1 MEQAHKLRLKKL
13 YIHGFKSF
21 ADRVEMT
28 FEHGV
33 TGVVGPNGCGK
44 SNISDAVRWVLG
56 EQSAR
61 QLRGSKMEDVI
72 FNGTEKRRRM
82 AYCEVTLTFD
92 NEDHSLPSDY
102 TEVSVTRRV
111 FRTGESEY
119 LLNGTACRLKDV
131 VDLFRDTG
139 IGRDGYSIVGQGRV
153 GEILSQKSEDR
164 RQVFEEAAGIVKYK
178 TRKLEAEKR
187 LENTEQNLSRVADI
201 ISELEARLEPLR
213 AQSED
218 ARRYLAM
225 REEQKGLDLNV
236 FLIRSERYQEK
247 IAELRLTAENMRETL
262 AQNEREQQ
270 ALNER
275 RENVQ
280 NQLSEREEKAAELRE
295 SLQALIQ
302 EVEAQEGQANVLRE
316 RLAASR
322 REQARVEDEKR
333 AAEEGETGMR
343 RRIET
348 LEGEIAREGEQVA
361 AREEQQAALDRALE
375 EAETAAARL
384 EAEAEDAKERVIR
397 FMNDMGDVKSEQA
410 RLTALGEAI
419 DRQLASLSAG
429 AEEDSRVTADL
440 KRAEEDAE
448 GIWDEENDRLKALN
462 EAARSASERKRQA
475 DEEYER
481 LTAESQKLL
490 SIKQELGSRLKLLTE
505 MQRDYEGYNLS
516 VKQVLMEAERR
527 DGAGVH
533 GVVASILHA
542 PQKLERALDMV
553 LGGTLQNVVVDRD
566 EDAKAMIEYL
576 KRNRYGRA
584 TFLPISSIRGRTLDM
599 GERRVLSMPGCV
611 GLASEMVT
619 YDPIYRGIVE
629 NLLGRTVIA
638 EDLNSGIAIQRAGRY
653 QFRLVTLDGDVMH
666 SGGSMTGGSVQSR
679 MTSLLSRERE
689 ITESTENMKKLTEK
703 LAQAQN
709 QLKKGEEER
718 AALKRERA
726 QLFDDVH
733 QQEIAV
739 TRAEDHLARAREEL
753 NSHTG
758 RAARVNEARA
768 QLAEQKAEILSQ
780 LDALGQRRET
790 TEGEG
795 EELRRKAQEL
805 QTSLSEKRVAL
816 NAQRQET
823 GDARVAL
830 ATAKRG
836 FEALKQDLVRLN
848 AQKGDAARVLAEA
861 AESLRALGER
871 LKADEEAL
879 TTEEGRLE
887 LARRG
892 LNAAR
897 EDFQRADESRLK
909 AQTELKEISESAERL
924 RVATEEFTDRSHRA
938 EMALSR
944 AENDLE
950 QMTARIWEDYQ
961 LTYEG
966 AEPFRDPDFKLAESE
981 KRLNTLRAA
990 IRAMGPVNVSA
1001 MDEYRET
1008 SERYTELTAQ
1018 RDDLTRAKDDLMG
1031 IISELTSK
1039 METQFRAQ
1047 FEQLDVYFRQT
1058 FTELFGGGRAEL
1070 RLEDPK
1076 DALNTGIEIV
1086 AQPPGKKLQ
1095 MLSLLSGGERALTAI
1110 AILFAMLKLKPTPF
1124 CILDEIE
1131 AALDDANIDNFAEYL
1146 QTYSNKTQF
1155 VVVTHR
1161 KGTMSRCD
1169 ALYGVAM
1176 EEKGVSKLMSVK
1188 LADAV

>member
-1 MEQAHKLRLKKL
+1 MRLKKL

-102 TEVSVTRRV
+102 TEVAVTRRV

-119 LLNGTACRLKDV
+119 LLNGAACRLKDV

-178 TRKLEAEKR
+178 ARKSEAEKR
-187 LENTEQNLSRVADI
+187 LDNTEQNLSRIADI
-201 ISELEARLEPLR
+201 ISELESRLEPLR
-213 AQSED
+213 LQSED

-275 RENVQ
+275 RESVQ

-348 LEGEIAREGEQVA
+348 LEGEIAREGEAVA
-361 AREEQQAALDRALE
+361 AREERQAALDRALE

-384 EAEAEDAKERVIR
+384 ETEAEDAKERVIR

-440 KRAEEDAE
+440 TRAVEDAE
-448 GIWDEENDRLKALN
+448 GVWDEENDRLKALN
-462 EAARSASERKRQA
+462 EAAREISERTRRA
-475 DEEYER
+475 GEEYER

-527 DGAGVH
+527 GGAGVH

-718 AALKRERA
+718 AALKKERA

-753 NSHTG
+753 NGHTG

-795 EELRRKAQEL
+795 EALRKKAQAL
-805 QTSLSEKRVAL
+805 QTSLSEKRAAL
-816 NAQRQET
+816 NAQRQEA

-836 FEALKQDLVRLN
+836 FEALKQDLSRLN
-848 AQKGDAARVLAEA
+848 AQKGDAARALAEA
-861 AESLRALGER
+861 AESLLALACR

-892 LNAAR
+892 LNGAR

-1008 SERYTELTAQ
+1008 SERYRELSAQ
-1018 RDDLTRAKDDLMG
+1018 RDDLERAKNDLMG
-1031 IISELTSK
+1031 IISELTGK

-1176 EEKGVSKLMSVK
+1176 EEKGVSKLVSVK

>member
-1 MEQAHKLRLKKL
+1 MRLKKL

-61 QLRGSKMEDVI
+61 QLRGSRMEDVI

-92 NEDHSLPSDY
+92 NEDRSLPSDY
-102 TEVSVTRRV
+102 TEVAVTRRV

-119 LLNGTACRLKDV
+119 LLNGAACRLKDV

-178 TRKLEAEKR
+178 ARKSEAEKR
-187 LENTEQNLSRVADI
+187 LDNTEQNLSRIADI
-201 ISELEARLEPLR
+201 ISELESRLEPLR
-213 AQSED
+213 LQSED
-218 ARRYLAM
+218 ARKYLAM
-225 REEQKGLDLNV
+225 REEQKRLDLNV

-275 RENVQ
+275 RESVQ
-280 NQLSEREEKAAELRE
+280 NQLSEREERAAELRE

-348 LEGEIAREGEQVA
+348 LEGEIAREGEAVA
-361 AREEQQAALDRALE
+361 AREERQAALDRALE

-384 EAEAEDAKERVIR
+384 ETEAEDAKERVIR

-419 DRQLASLSAG
+419 DRQLTSLSAG

-440 KRAEEDAE
+440 TRAVEDAE
-448 GIWDEENDRLKALN
+448 GVWDEENDRLKALN
-462 EAARSASERKRQA
+462 EAAREISERTRRA
-475 DEEYER
+475 GEEYER

-527 DGAGVH
+527 GGAGVH
-533 GVVASILHA
+533 GIVASILHA
-542 PQKLERALDMV
+542 PQRLERALDMV

-689 ITESTENMKKLTEK
+689 ITESAENMKKLTEK

-709 QLKKGEEER
+709 QLRKGEEER
-718 AALKRERA
+718 AALKKERA

-753 NSHTG
+753 NGHTG

-790 TEGEG
+790 TEDEG
-795 EELRRKAQEL
+795 EALRKKAQAL

-816 NAQRQET
+816 NAQRQEV

-861 AESLRALGER
+861 AESLLALACR

-892 LNAAR
+892 LNGAR

-1008 SERYTELTAQ
+1008 SERYTELSAQ
-1018 RDDLTRAKDDLMG
+1018 RDDLERAKNDLMG
-1031 IISELTSK
+1031 IISELTGK

-1146 QTYSNKTQF
+1146 QTYSTKTQF

>member
-1 MEQAHKLRLKKL
+1 MRLKKL

-61 QLRGSKMEDVI
+61 QLRGSRMEDVI

-102 TEVSVTRRV
+102 TEVAVTRRV

-119 LLNGTACRLKDV
+119 LLNGAACRLKDV

-178 TRKLEAEKR
+178 ARKSEAEKR
-187 LENTEQNLSRVADI
+187 LDNTEQNLSRIADI
-201 ISELEARLEPLR
+201 ISELESRLEPLR
-213 AQSED
+213 LQSED
-218 ARRYLAM
+218 ARKYLAM

-275 RENVQ
+275 RESVQ

-348 LEGEIAREGEQVA
+348 LEGEIAREGEAVA
-361 AREEQQAALDRALE
+361 AREERQAALDRALE

-384 EAEAEDAKERVIR
+384 ETEAEDAKERVIR

-429 AEEDSRVTADL
+429 AEEDSRVAADL
-440 KRAEEDAE
+440 RRAVEDAE
-448 GIWDEENDRLKALN
+448 GVWDEENDRLKALN
-462 EAARSASERKRQA
+462 EAAREISERTRRA
-475 DEEYER
+475 GEEYER

-527 DGAGVH
+527 GGAGVH

-689 ITESTENMKKLTEK
+689 ITESAENMKKLTEK

-753 NSHTG
+753 NGHTG

-790 TEGEG
+790 TEDEG
-795 EELRRKAQEL
+795 EALRKKAQAL
-805 QTSLSEKRVAL
+805 QASLSEKRAAL
-816 NAQRQET
+816 NAQRQEA

-836 FEALKQDLVRLN
+836 FEALKQDLSRLN
-848 AQKGDAARVLAEA
+848 AQKGDAARALAEA
-861 AESLRALGER
+861 AESLRALACR

-892 LNAAR
+892 LNGAR

-1008 SERYTELTAQ
+1008 SERYTELSAQ
-1018 RDDLTRAKDDLMG
+1018 RDDLERAKNDLMG
-1031 IISELTSK
+1031 IISELTGK

-1176 EEKGVSKLMSVK
+1176 EEKGVSKLVSVK

>member
-1 MEQAHKLRLKKL
+1 MRLKKL

-61 QLRGSKMEDVI
+61 QLRGSRMEDVI

-92 NEDHSLPSDY
+92 NEDRSLPSDY
-102 TEVSVTRRV
+102 TEVAVTRRV

-119 LLNGTACRLKDV
+119 LLNGAACRLKDV

-178 TRKLEAEKR
+178 ARKSEAEKR
-187 LENTEQNLSRVADI
+187 LDNTEQNLSRIADI
-201 ISELEARLEPLR
+201 ISELESRLEPLR
-213 AQSED
+213 LQSED
-218 ARRYLAM
+218 ARKYLAM

-275 RENVQ
+275 RESVQ

-348 LEGEIAREGEQVA
+348 LEGEIAREGEAVA
-361 AREEQQAALDRALE
+361 AREERQAALDRALK
-375 EAETAAARL
+375 EAEAAAARL
-384 EAEAEDAKERVIR
+384 ETEAEDAKERVIR

-429 AEEDSRVTADL
+429 AEEDSRVAADL
-440 KRAEEDAE
+440 TRAVEDAE
-448 GIWDEENDRLKALN
+448 GVWDEENDRLKALN
-462 EAARSASERKRQA
+462 EAAREISERTRRA
-475 DEEYER
+475 GEEYER

-527 DGAGVH
+527 GGAGVH

-689 ITESTENMKKLTEK
+689 ITESAENMKKLTEK

-753 NSHTG
+753 NGHTG

-790 TEGEG
+790 TEDEG
-795 EELRRKAQEL
+795 EALRKKAQAL
-805 QTSLSEKRVAL
+805 QTSLSEKRAAL
-816 NAQRQET
+816 NAQRQEV

-836 FEALKQDLVRLN
+836 FEALKQDLSRLN
-848 AQKGDAARVLAEA
+848 AQKGDAARALAEA
-861 AESLRALGER
+861 AESLRALACR

-892 LNAAR
+892 LNGAR

-1008 SERYTELTAQ
+1008 SERYTELSAQ
-1018 RDDLTRAKDDLMG
+1018 RDDLERAKNDLMG
-1031 IISELTSK
+1031 IISELTGK

-1176 EEKGVSKLMSVK
+1176 EEKGVSKLVSVK

>member
-1 MEQAHKLRLKKL
+1 MRLKKL

-61 QLRGSKMEDVI
+61 QLRGSRMEDVI

-92 NEDHSLPSDY
+92 NEDRSLPSDY
-102 TEVSVTRRV
+102 TEVAVTRRV

-119 LLNGTACRLKDV
+119 LLNGAACRLKDV

-178 TRKLEAEKR
+178 ARKSEAEKR
-187 LENTEQNLSRVADI
+187 LDNTEQNLSRIADI
-201 ISELEARLEPLR
+201 ISELESRLEPLR
-213 AQSED
+213 LQSED
-218 ARRYLAM
+218 ARKYLAM

-247 IAELRLTAENMRETL
+247 IAELRLTAESMRETL

-275 RENVQ
+275 RESVQ

-348 LEGEIAREGEQVA
+348 LEGEIAREGEAVA
-361 AREEQQAALDRALE
+361 AREERQAALDRALE

-384 EAEAEDAKERVIR
+384 ETEAEDAKERVIR

-419 DRQLASLSAG
+419 DRQLTSLSAG

-440 KRAEEDAE
+440 RRAVEDAE
-448 GIWDEENDRLKALN
+448 GVWDEENDRLKALN
-462 EAARSASERKRQA
+462 EAAREISERTRRA
-475 DEEYER
+475 GEEYER

-527 DGAGVH
+527 GGAGVH

-542 PQKLERALDMV
+542 PQRLERALDMV

-753 NSHTG
+753 NGHTG

-790 TEGEG
+790 TEDEG
-795 EELRRKAQEL
+795 EALRKKAQAL
-805 QTSLSEKRVAL
+805 QTSLSEKRAAL
-816 NAQRQET
+816 NAQRQEA

-836 FEALKQDLVRLN
+836 FEALKQDLSRLN
-848 AQKGDAARVLAEA
+848 AQKGDAARALAEA
-861 AESLRALGER
+861 AESLLALACR

-892 LNAAR
+892 LNGAR

-1008 SERYTELTAQ
+1008 SERYTELSAQ
-1018 RDDLTRAKDDLMG
+1018 RDDLERAKNDLMG
-1031 IISELTSK
+1031 IISELTGK

-1176 EEKGVSKLMSVK
+1176 EEKGVSKLVSVK

>member
-1 MEQAHKLRLKKL
+1 MRLKKL

-61 QLRGSKMEDVI
+61 QLRGSRMEDVI

-92 NEDHSLPSDY
+92 NEDRSLPSDY
-102 TEVSVTRRV
+102 TEVAVTRRV

-119 LLNGTACRLKDV
+119 LLNGAACRLKDV

-178 TRKLEAEKR
+178 ARKSEAEKR
-187 LENTEQNLSRVADI
+187 LDNTEQNLSRIADI
-201 ISELEARLEPLR
+201 ISELESRLEPLR
-213 AQSED
+213 LQSED
-218 ARRYLAM
+218 ARKYLAM
-225 REEQKGLDLNV
+225 REEQKRLDLNV

-275 RENVQ
+275 RESVQ
-280 NQLSEREEKAAELRE
+280 NQLSEREERAAELRE

-348 LEGEIAREGEQVA
+348 LEGEIAREGEAVA
-361 AREEQQAALDRALE
+361 AREERQAALDRALE

-384 EAEAEDAKERVIR
+384 ETEAEDAKERVIR

-419 DRQLASLSAG
+419 DRQLTSLSAG

-440 KRAEEDAE
+440 RRAVEDAE
-448 GIWDEENDRLKALN
+448 GVWDEENDRLKALN
-462 EAARSASERKRQA
+462 EAAREISERTRRA
-475 DEEYER
+475 GEEYER

-527 DGAGVH
+527 GGAGVH

-542 PQKLERALDMV
+542 PQRLERALDMV

-689 ITESTENMKKLTEK
+689 ITESAENMKKLTEK

-718 AALKRERA
+718 AALKKERA

-753 NSHTG
+753 NGHTG

-790 TEGEG
+790 TEDEG
-795 EELRRKAQEL
+795 EALRKKAQAL
-805 QTSLSEKRVAL
+805 QTSLSEKRAAL
-816 NAQRQET
+816 NAQRQEA

-836 FEALKQDLVRLN
+836 FEALKQDLSRLN
-848 AQKGDAARVLAEA
+848 AQKGDAARALAEA
-861 AESLRALGER
+861 AESLRALACR
-871 LKADEEAL
+871 LKADEDAL

-892 LNAAR
+892 LNGAR

-1008 SERYTELTAQ
+1008 SERYTELSAQ
-1018 RDDLTRAKDDLMG
+1018 RDDLERAKNDLMG
-1031 IISELTSK
+1031 IISELTGK

-1146 QTYSNKTQF
+1146 QTYSNQTQF

-1176 EEKGVSKLMSVK
+1176 EEKGVSKLVSVK

>member
-1 MEQAHKLRLKKL
+1 MRLKKL

-61 QLRGSKMEDVI
+61 QLRGSRMEDVI

-92 NEDHSLPSDY
+92 NEDRSLPSDY
-102 TEVSVTRRV
+102 TEVAVTRRV

-119 LLNGTACRLKDV
+119 LLNGAACRLKDV

-178 TRKLEAEKR
+178 ARKSEAEKR
-187 LENTEQNLSRVADI
+187 LDNTEQNLSRIADI
-201 ISELEARLEPLR
+201 ISELESRLEPLR
-213 AQSED
+213 LQSED
-218 ARRYLAM
+218 ARKYLAM

-275 RENVQ
+275 RESVQ

-348 LEGEIAREGEQVA
+348 LEGEIAREGEAVA
-361 AREEQQAALDRALE
+361 AREERQAALDRALE

-384 EAEAEDAKERVIR
+384 ETEAEDAKERVIR

-419 DRQLASLSAG
+419 DRQLTSLSAG
-429 AEEDSRVTADL
+429 AEEDSRVAADL
-440 KRAEEDAE
+440 TRAVEDAE
-448 GIWDEENDRLKALN
+448 GVWDEENDRLKALN
-462 EAARSASERKRQA
+462 EAAREISERTRRA
-475 DEEYER
+475 GEEYER

-527 DGAGVH
+527 GGAGVH

-619 YDPIYRGIVE
+619 YAPIYRGIVE

-689 ITESTENMKKLTEK
+689 ITESTENMKKLAER

-718 AALKRERA
+718 AALKKERA

-753 NSHTG
+753 NGHTG

-790 TEGEG
+790 TEDEG
-795 EELRRKAQEL
+795 EALRKKAQAL

-816 NAQRQET
+816 NAQRQEA

-836 FEALKQDLVRLN
+836 FEALKQDLSRLN
-848 AQKGDAARVLAEA
+848 AQKGDAARALAEA
-861 AESLRALGER
+861 AESLLALACR

-892 LNAAR
+892 LNGAR

-1008 SERYTELTAQ
+1008 SERYTELSAQ
-1018 RDDLTRAKDDLMG
+1018 RDDLERAKNDLMG
-1031 IISELTSK
+1031 IISELTGK

-1176 EEKGVSKLMSVK
+1176 EEKGVSKLVSVK

>member
-1 MEQAHKLRLKKL
+1 MRLKKL

-61 QLRGSKMEDVI
+61 QLRGSRMEDVI

-102 TEVSVTRRV
+102 TEVAVTRRV

-119 LLNGTACRLKDV
+119 LLNGAACRLKDV

-178 TRKLEAEKR
+178 ARKSEAEKR
-187 LENTEQNLSRVADI
+187 LDNTEQNLSRIADI
-201 ISELEARLEPLR
+201 ISELESRLEPLR
-213 AQSED
+213 LQSED
-218 ARRYLAM
+218 ARKYLAM

-275 RENVQ
+275 RESVQ

-348 LEGEIAREGEQVA
+348 LEGEIAREGEGVA
-361 AREEQQAALDRALE
+361 AREERQTALDRALE
-375 EAETAAARL
+375 EAEAAAARL
-384 EAEAEDAKERVIR
+384 ETEAEDAKERVIR

-419 DRQLASLSAG
+419 DRQLTSLSAG

-440 KRAEEDAE
+440 RRAVEDAE
-448 GIWDEENDRLKALN
+448 GVWDEENDRLKALN
-462 EAARSASERKRQA
+462 EAAREISERTRRA
-475 DEEYER
+475 GEEYER

-527 DGAGVH
+527 GGAGVH

-542 PQKLERALDMV
+542 PQRLERALDMV

-709 QLKKGEEER
+709 QLRKGEEER
-718 AALKRERA
+718 AALKKERA

-753 NSHTG
+753 NGHTG

-790 TEGEG
+790 TEDEG
-795 EELRRKAQEL
+795 EALRKKAQAL

-816 NAQRQET
+816 NAQRQEV

-836 FEALKQDLVRLN
+836 FEALKQDLVRPDN
-848 AQKGDAARVLAEA
+848 AFR
-861 AESLRALGER
+861 
-871 LKADEEAL
+871 
-879 TTEEGRLE
+879 
-887 LARRG
+887 
-892 LNAAR
+892 
-897 EDFQRADESRLK
+897 F
-909 AQTELKEISESAERL
+909 LKESVRFL
-924 RVATEEFTDRSHRA
+924 H
-938 EMALSR
+938 
-944 AENDLE
+944 
-950 QMTARIWEDYQ
+950 
-961 LTYEG
+961 
-966 AEPFRDPDFKLAESE
+966 
-981 KRLNTLRAA
+981 
-990 IRAMGPVNVSA
+990 
-1001 MDEYRET
+1001 
-1008 SERYTELTAQ
+1008 
-1018 RDDLTRAKDDLMG
+1018 
-1031 IISELTSK
+1031 
-1039 METQFRAQ
+1039 
-1047 FEQLDVYFRQT
+1047 
-1058 FTELFGGGRAEL
+1058 
-1070 RLEDPK
+1070 
-1076 DALNTGIEIV
+1076 
-1086 AQPPGKKLQ
+1086 
-1095 MLSLLSGGERALTAI
+1095 
-1110 AILFAMLKLKPTPF
+1110 
-1124 CILDEIE
+1124 
-1131 AALDDANIDNFAEYL
+1131 
-1146 QTYSNKTQF
+1146 
-1155 VVVTHR
+1155 
-1161 KGTMSRCD
+1161 
-1169 ALYGVAM
+1169 LYGVIHQSWLILLPEPFALPPLFSLST
-1176 EEKGVSKLMSVK
+1176 GCFLMHYNTFSYFFQCISGLKYFPLVFEAF
-1188 LADAV
+1188 L

>member
-1 MEQAHKLRLKKL
+1 MRLKKL

-61 QLRGSKMEDVI
+61 QLRGSRMEDVI

-102 TEVSVTRRV
+102 TEVAVTRRV

-119 LLNGTACRLKDV
+119 LLNGAACRLKDV

-178 TRKLEAEKR
+178 ARKSEAEKR
-187 LENTEQNLSRVADI
+187 LDNTEQNLSRIADI
-201 ISELEARLEPLR
+201 ISELESRLEPLR
-213 AQSED
+213 LQSED
-218 ARRYLAM
+218 ARKYLAM

-275 RENVQ
+275 RESVQ

-348 LEGEIAREGEQVA
+348 LEGEIAREGEGVA
-361 AREEQQAALDRALE
+361 AREERQTALDRALE
-375 EAETAAARL
+375 EAEAAAARL
-384 EAEAEDAKERVIR
+384 ETEAEDAKERVIR

-410 RLTALGEAI
+410 RLTARGEDI
-419 DRQLASLSAG
+419 DRLLTSRSAG

-440 KRAEEDAE
+440 RRAVEDAE
-448 GIWDEENDRLKALN
+448 GVWDEENDRLKALN
-462 EAARSASERKRQA
+462 EAAREISERTRRA
-475 DEEYER
+475 GEEYER

-527 DGAGVH
+527 GGAGVH

-753 NSHTG
+753 NGHTG

-790 TEGEG
+790 TEDEG
-795 EELRRKAQEL
+795 EALRKKAQAL
-805 QTSLSEKRVAL
+805 QASLSEKRAAL
-816 NAQRQET
+816 NALRQEA

-836 FEALKQDLVRLN
+836 FEALKQDLSRLN
-848 AQKGDAARVLAEA
+848 AQKGDAARALAEA

-879 TTEEGRLE
+879 TTEEGHLE

-892 LNAAR
+892 LNGAR

-1008 SERYTELTAQ
+1008 SERYRELSAQ
-1018 RDDLTRAKDDLMG
+1018 RDDLERAKNDLMG
-1031 IISELTSK
+1031 IISELTGK

-1176 EEKGVSKLMSVK
+1176 EEKGVSKLVSVK

>member
-1 MEQAHKLRLKKL
+1 MRLKKL

-61 QLRGSKMEDVI
+61 QLRGSRMEDVI

-102 TEVSVTRRV
+102 TEVAVTRRV

-119 LLNGTACRLKDV
+119 LLNGAACRLKDV

-178 TRKLEAEKR
+178 ARKSEAEKR
-187 LENTEQNLSRVADI
+187 LDNTEQNLSRIADI
-201 ISELEARLEPLR
+201 ISELESRLEPLR
-213 AQSED
+213 LQSED
-218 ARRYLAM
+218 ARKYLAM

-275 RENVQ
+275 RESVQ

-348 LEGEIAREGEQVA
+348 LEGEIAREGEAVA
-361 AREEQQAALDRALE
+361 AREERQAALDRALE

-384 EAEAEDAKERVIR
+384 ETEAEDAKERVIR

-419 DRQLASLSAG
+419 DRQLTSLSAG

-440 KRAEEDAE
+440 RRAVEDAE
-448 GIWDEENDRLKALN
+448 GVWDEENDRLKALN
-462 EAARSASERKRQA
+462 EAAREISERTRRA
-475 DEEYER
+475 GEEYER

-527 DGAGVH
+527 GGAGVH

-542 PQKLERALDMV
+542 PQRLERALDMV

-689 ITESTENMKKLTEK
+689 ITESTENMKKLAER

-718 AALKRERA
+718 AALKKERA

-753 NSHTG
+753 NGHTG

-790 TEGEG
+790 TEDEG
-795 EELRRKAQEL
+795 EALRKKAQAL
-805 QTSLSEKRVAL
+805 QTSLSEKRAAL
-816 NAQRQET
+816 NAQRQEA

-836 FEALKQDLVRLN
+836 FEALKQDLSRLN
-848 AQKGDAARVLAEA
+848 AQKGDAARALAEA
-861 AESLRALGER
+861 AESLLALACR

-892 LNAAR
+892 LNGAR

-1008 SERYTELTAQ
+1008 SERYRELSAQ
-1018 RDDLTRAKDDLMG
+1018 RDDLERAKNDLMG
-1031 IISELTSK
+1031 IISELTGK

-1146 QTYSNKTQF
+1146 QTYSTKTQF

-1176 EEKGVSKLMSVK
+1176 EEKGVSKLVSVK

>member
-1 MEQAHKLRLKKL
+1 MRLKKL

-61 QLRGSKMEDVI
+61 QLRGSRMEDVI

-102 TEVSVTRRV
+102 TEVAVTRRV

-119 LLNGTACRLKDV
+119 LLNGAACRLKDV

-178 TRKLEAEKR
+178 ARKSEAEKR
-187 LENTEQNLSRVADI
+187 LDNTEQNLSRIADI
-201 ISELEARLEPLR
+201 ISELESRLEPLR
-213 AQSED
+213 LQSED
-218 ARRYLAM
+218 ARKYLAM

-275 RENVQ
+275 RESVQ

-348 LEGEIAREGEQVA
+348 LEGEIAREGEGVA
-361 AREEQQAALDRALE
+361 AREERQAALDRALE

-384 EAEAEDAKERVIR
+384 ETEAEDAKERVIR

-440 KRAEEDAE
+440 TRAVEDAE
-448 GIWDEENDRLKALN
+448 GVWDEENDRLKALN
-462 EAARSASERKRQA
+462 EAAREISERTRRA
-475 DEEYER
+475 GEEYER

-527 DGAGVH
+527 GGAGVH

-689 ITESTENMKKLTEK
+689 ITESAENMKKLTEK

-753 NSHTG
+753 NGHTG

-790 TEGEG
+790 TEDEG
-795 EELRRKAQEL
+795 EALRKKAQAL
-805 QTSLSEKRVAL
+805 QTSLSEKRAAL
-816 NAQRQET
+816 NAQRQEA
-823 GDARVAL
+823 GDAHVAL

-836 FEALKQDLVRLN
+836 FEALKQDLSRLN
-848 AQKGDAARVLAEA
+848 AQKGDAARALAEA
-861 AESLRALGER
+861 AESLRALACR

-892 LNAAR
+892 LNGAR

-1008 SERYTELTAQ
+1008 SERYRELSAQ
-1018 RDDLTRAKDDLMG
+1018 RDDLERAKNDLLG
-1031 IISELTSK
+1031 IISELTGK

>member
-1 MEQAHKLRLKKL
+1 MRLKKL

-61 QLRGSKMEDVI
+61 QLRGSRMEDVI

-92 NEDHSLPSDY
+92 NEDRSLPSDY
-102 TEVSVTRRV
+102 TEVAVTRRV

-119 LLNGTACRLKDV
+119 LLNGAACRLKDV

-178 TRKLEAEKR
+178 ARKSEAEKR
-187 LENTEQNLSRVADI
+187 LDNTEQNLSRIADI
-201 ISELEARLEPLR
+201 ISELESRLEPLR
-213 AQSED
+213 LQSED
-218 ARRYLAM
+218 ARKYLAM

-275 RENVQ
+275 RESVQ
-280 NQLSEREEKAAELRE
+280 NQLSEREERAAELRE

-348 LEGEIAREGEQVA
+348 LEGEIAREGEGVA
-361 AREEQQAALDRALE
+361 AREERQTALDRALE

-384 EAEAEDAKERVIR
+384 ETEAEDAKERVIR

-419 DRQLASLSAG
+419 DRQLTSLSAG
-429 AEEDSRVTADL
+429 AEEDSRVAADL
-440 KRAEEDAE
+440 TRAVEDAE
-448 GIWDEENDRLKALN
+448 GVWDEENDRLKALN
-462 EAARSASERKRQA
+462 EAAREISERTRRA
-475 DEEYER
+475 GEEYER

-527 DGAGVH
+527 GGAGVH

-542 PQKLERALDMV
+542 PQRLERALDMV

-689 ITESTENMKKLTEK
+689 ITESAENMKKLTEK

-718 AALKRERA
+718 AALKKERA

-753 NSHTG
+753 NGHTG

-790 TEGEG
+790 TEDEG
-795 EELRRKAQEL
+795 EALRKKAQAL
-805 QTSLSEKRVAL
+805 QTSLSEKRAAL
-816 NAQRQET
+816 NAQRQEA

-836 FEALKQDLVRLN
+836 FEALKQDLSRLN
-848 AQKGDAARVLAEA
+848 AQKGDAARALAEA
-861 AESLRALGER
+861 AESLRALACR

-892 LNAAR
+892 LNGAR

-1008 SERYTELTAQ
+1008 SERYTELSAQ
-1018 RDDLTRAKDDLMG
+1018 RDDLERAKNDLMG
-1031 IISELTSK
+1031 IISELTGK

-1176 EEKGVSKLMSVK
+1176 EEKGVSKLVSVK

>member
-1 MEQAHKLRLKKL
+1 MRLKKL

-61 QLRGSKMEDVI
+61 QLRGSRMEDVI

-102 TEVSVTRRV
+102 TEVAVTRRV

-119 LLNGTACRLKDV
+119 LLNGAACRLKDV

-178 TRKLEAEKR
+178 ARKSEAEKR
-187 LENTEQNLSRVADI
+187 LDNTEQNLSRIADI
-201 ISELEARLEPLR
+201 ISELESRLEPLR
-213 AQSED
+213 LQSED
-218 ARRYLAM
+218 ARKYLAM

-262 AQNEREQQ
+262 VQNEREQQ

-275 RENVQ
+275 RESVQ

-348 LEGEIAREGEQVA
+348 LEGEIAREGEGVA
-361 AREEQQAALDRALE
+361 AREERQAALDRALE
-375 EAETAAARL
+375 AAEAAAARL
-384 EAEAEDAKERVIR
+384 ETEAEDAKERVIR

-440 KRAEEDAE
+440 RRAVEDAE
-448 GIWDEENDRLKALN
+448 GVWDEENDRLKAMN
-462 EAARSASERKRQA
+462 EAAREISERTRRA
-475 DEEYER
+475 GEEYER

-527 DGAGVH
+527 GGAGVH

-619 YDPIYRGIVE
+619 YDTIYRGIVE

-718 AALKRERA
+718 AALKKERA

-753 NSHTG
+753 NGHTG

-790 TEGEG
+790 TEDEG
-795 EELRRKAQEL
+795 EALRKKAQAL

-816 NAQRQET
+816 NAQRQEA

-836 FEALKQDLVRLN
+836 FEALKQDLSRLN
-848 AQKGDAARVLAEA
+848 AQKGDAARALAEA
-861 AESLRALGER
+861 AESLRALACR

-892 LNAAR
+892 LNGAR

-1008 SERYTELTAQ
+1008 SERYTELSAQ
-1018 RDDLTRAKDDLMG
+1018 RDDLERAKNDLMG
-1031 IISELTSK
+1031 IISELTGK

-1176 EEKGVSKLMSVK
+1176 EEKGVSKLVSVK

>member
-1 MEQAHKLRLKKL
+1 MRLKKL

-61 QLRGSKMEDVI
+61 QLRGSRMEDVI

-102 TEVSVTRRV
+102 TEVAVTRRV

-119 LLNGTACRLKDV
+119 LLNGAACRLKDV

-178 TRKLEAEKR
+178 ARKSEAEKR
-187 LENTEQNLSRVADI
+187 LDNTEQNLSRIADI
-201 ISELEARLEPLR
+201 ISELESRLEPLR
-213 AQSED
+213 LQSED
-218 ARRYLAM
+218 ARKYLAM

-275 RENVQ
+275 RESVQ

-348 LEGEIAREGEQVA
+348 LEGEIAREGEAVA
-361 AREEQQAALDRALE
+361 AREERQAALDRALE
-375 EAETAAARL
+375 EAEAAAARL
-384 EAEAEDAKERVIR
+384 ETEAEDAKERVIR

-440 KRAEEDAE
+440 TRAVEDAE
-448 GIWDEENDRLKALN
+448 GVWDEENERLKALN
-462 EAARSASERKRQA
+462 EAAREISERTRRA
-475 DEEYER
+475 GEEYER

-527 DGAGVH
+527 GGAGVH

-689 ITESTENMKKLTEK
+689 ITESAENMKKLTEK

-753 NSHTG
+753 NGHTG

-790 TEGEG
+790 TEDEG
-795 EELRRKAQEL
+795 EALRKKAQAL
-805 QTSLSEKRVAL
+805 QTSLSEKRAAL
-816 NAQRQET
+816 NAQRQEA

-836 FEALKQDLVRLN
+836 FEALKQDLSRLN
-848 AQKGDAARVLAEA
+848 AQKGDAARALAEA
-861 AESLRALGER
+861 AESLRALACR

-892 LNAAR
+892 LNGAR

-1008 SERYTELTAQ
+1008 SERYRELSAQ
-1018 RDDLTRAKDDLMG
+1018 RDDLERAKNDLLG
-1031 IISELTSK
+1031 IISELTGK

-1176 EEKGVSKLMSVK
+1176 EEKGVSKLVSVK

>member
-1 MEQAHKLRLKKL
+1 MRLKKL

-61 QLRGSKMEDVI
+61 QLRGSRMEDVI

-92 NEDHSLPSDY
+92 NEDRSLPSDY
-102 TEVSVTRRV
+102 TEVAVTRRV

-119 LLNGTACRLKDV
+119 LLNGAACRLKDV

-178 TRKLEAEKR
+178 ARKSEAEKR
-187 LENTEQNLSRVADI
+187 LDNTEQNLSRIADI
-201 ISELEARLEPLR
+201 ISELESRLEPLR
-213 AQSED
+213 LQSED
-218 ARRYLAM
+218 ARKYLAM
-225 REEQKGLDLNV
+225 REEQKRLDLNV

-275 RENVQ
+275 RESVQ
-280 NQLSEREEKAAELRE
+280 NQLSEREERAAELRE

-348 LEGEIAREGEQVA
+348 LEGEIAREGEGVA
-361 AREEQQAALDRALE
+361 AREERQTALDRALE
-375 EAETAAARL
+375 EAEAAAARL
-384 EAEAEDAKERVIR
+384 ETEAEDAKERVIR

-419 DRQLASLSAG
+419 DRQLTSLSAG

-440 KRAEEDAE
+440 RRAVEDAE
-448 GIWDEENDRLKALN
+448 GVWDEENDRLKALN
-462 EAARSASERKRQA
+462 EAAREISERTRRA
-475 DEEYER
+475 GEEYER

-527 DGAGVH
+527 GGAGVH

-542 PQKLERALDMV
+542 PQRLERALDMV

-619 YDPIYRGIVE
+619 YAPIYRGIVE

-689 ITESTENMKKLTEK
+689 ITESAENMKKLTEK

-718 AALKRERA
+718 AALKKERA

-753 NSHTG
+753 NGHTG

-790 TEGEG
+790 TEDEG
-795 EELRRKAQEL
+795 EALRKKAQAL
-805 QTSLSEKRVAL
+805 QASLSEKRAAL
-816 NAQRQET
+816 NAQRQEA

-836 FEALKQDLVRLN
+836 FEALKQDLSRLN
-848 AQKGDAARVLAEA
+848 AQKGDAARALAEA
-861 AESLRALGER
+861 AESLRALACR

-892 LNAAR
+892 LNGAR

-1008 SERYTELTAQ
+1008 SERYRELSAQ
-1018 RDDLTRAKDDLMG
+1018 RDDLERAKNDLMG
-1031 IISELTSK
+1031 IISELTGK

-1146 QTYSNKTQF
+1146 QTYSTKTQF

-1176 EEKGVSKLMSVK
+1176 EEKGVSKLVSVK

>member
-1 MEQAHKLRLKKL
+1 MRLKKL

-61 QLRGSKMEDVI
+61 QLRGSRMEDVI

-92 NEDHSLPSDY
+92 NEDRSLPSDY
-102 TEVSVTRRV
+102 TEVAVTRRV

-119 LLNGTACRLKDV
+119 LLNGAACRLKDV

-164 RQVFEEAAGIVKYK
+164 RQVFEEAAGIVKY
-178 TRKLEAEKR
+178 TARKSEAEKR
-187 LENTEQNLSRVADI
+187 LDNTEQNLSRIADI
-201 ISELEARLEPLR
+201 ISELESRLEPLR
-213 AQSED
+213 LQSED
-218 ARRYLAM
+218 ARKYLAM
-225 REEQKGLDLNV
+225 REEQKRLDLNV

-275 RENVQ
+275 RESVQ
-280 NQLSEREEKAAELRE
+280 NQLSEREERAAELRE

-348 LEGEIAREGEQVA
+348 LEGEIAREGEGVA
-361 AREEQQAALDRALE
+361 AREERQTALDRALE
-375 EAETAAARL
+375 EAEAAAARL
-384 EAEAEDAKERVIR
+384 ETEAEDAKERVIR
-397 FMNDMGDVKSEQA
+397 FMYDMGDVKSEQA

-419 DRQLASLSAG
+419 DRQLTSLSAG

-440 KRAEEDAE
+440 RRAVEDAE
-448 GIWDEENDRLKALN
+448 GVWDEENDRLKALN
-462 EAARSASERKRQA
+462 EAAREISERTRRA
-475 DEEYER
+475 GEEYER
-481 LTAESQKLL
+481 LTAESHKLL

-527 DGAGVH
+527 GGAGVH

-542 PQKLERALDMV
+542 PQRLERALDMV

-689 ITESTENMKKLTEK
+689 ITESAENMKKLTEK

-718 AALKRERA
+718 AALKKERA

-753 NSHTG
+753 NGHTG
-758 RAARVNEARA
+758 RAARVTEARA
-768 QLAEQKAEILSQ
+768 QLAEQQAEILSQ

-790 TEGEG
+790 TEDEG
-795 EELRRKAQEL
+795 EALRKKAQAL
-805 QTSLSEKRVAL
+805 QTSLSEKRAAL
-816 NAQRQET
+816 NAQRQEA

-836 FEALKQDLVRLN
+836 FEALKQDLSRLN
-848 AQKGDAARVLAEA
+848 AQKGDAARALAEA
-861 AESLRALGER
+861 AESLRALACR

-892 LNAAR
+892 LNGAR

-1008 SERYTELTAQ
+1008 SERYRELSAQ
-1018 RDDLTRAKDDLMG
+1018 RDDLERAKNDLLG
-1031 IISELTSK
+1031 IISELTGK

-1176 EEKGVSKLMSVK
+1176 EEKGVSKLVSVK

>member
-1 MEQAHKLRLKKL
+1 MRLKKL

-61 QLRGSKMEDVI
+61 QLRGSRMEDVI

-102 TEVSVTRRV
+102 TEVAVTRRV

-119 LLNGTACRLKDV
+119 LLNGAACRLKDV

-178 TRKLEAEKR
+178 ARKSEAEKR
-187 LENTEQNLSRVADI
+187 LDNTEQNLSRIADI
-201 ISELEARLEPLR
+201 ISELESRLEPLR
-213 AQSED
+213 LQSED
-218 ARRYLAM
+218 ARKYLAM

-275 RENVQ
+275 RESVQ

-348 LEGEIAREGEQVA
+348 LEGEIAREGEAVA
-361 AREEQQAALDRALE
+361 AREERQAALDRALE

-384 EAEAEDAKERVIR
+384 ETEAEDAKERVIR

-440 KRAEEDAE
+440 TRAVEDAE
-448 GIWDEENDRLKALN
+448 GVWDEENDRLKALN
-462 EAARSASERKRQA
+462 EAAREISERTRRA
-475 DEEYER
+475 GEEYER

-527 DGAGVH
+527 GGAGVH

-689 ITESTENMKKLTEK
+689 ITESAENMKKLTEK

-753 NSHTG
+753 NGHTG

-790 TEGEG
+790 TEDEG
-795 EELRRKAQEL
+795 EALRKKAQAL
-805 QTSLSEKRVAL
+805 QTSLSEKRAAL
-816 NAQRQET
+816 NAQRQEA

-836 FEALKQDLVRLN
+836 FEALKQDLSRLN
-848 AQKGDAARVLAEA
+848 AQKGDAARALAEA
-861 AESLRALGER
+861 AESLRALACR

-892 LNAAR
+892 LNGAR

-1008 SERYTELTAQ
+1008 SERYTELSAQ
-1018 RDDLTRAKDDLMG
+1018 RDDLERAKNDLMG
-1031 IISELTSK
+1031 IISELTGK

-1146 QTYSNKTQF
+1146 QTYSTKTQF

>member
-1 MEQAHKLRLKKL
+1 MRLKKL

-61 QLRGSKMEDVI
+61 QLRGSRMEDVI

-92 NEDHSLPSDY
+92 NEDRSLPSDY
-102 TEVSVTRRV
+102 TEVAVTRRV

-119 LLNGTACRLKDV
+119 LLNGAACRLKDV

-178 TRKLEAEKR
+178 ARKSEAEKR
-187 LENTEQNLSRVADI
+187 LDNTEQNLSRMADI
-201 ISELEARLEPLR
+201 ISELESRLEPLR
-213 AQSED
+213 LQSED
-218 ARRYLAM
+218 ARKYLAM

-275 RENVQ
+275 RESVQ

-348 LEGEIAREGEQVA
+348 LEGEIAREGEAVA
-361 AREEQQAALDRALE
+361 AREERQAALDRALE
-375 EAETAAARL
+375 EAEAAAARL
-384 EAEAEDAKERVIR
+384 ETEAEDAKERVIR

-440 KRAEEDAE
+440 TRAVEDAE
-448 GIWDEENDRLKALN
+448 GVWDEENDRLRALN
-462 EAARSASERKRQA
+462 EAAREISERTRRA
-475 DEEYER
+475 GEEYER

-527 DGAGVH
+527 GGAGVH

-542 PQKLERALDMV
+542 PQRLERALDMV

-599 GERRVLSMPGCV
+599 GERRVLSMSGCV

-689 ITESTENMKKLTEK
+689 ITESAENMKKLTEK

-718 AALKRERA
+718 AALKKERA

-753 NSHTG
+753 NGHTG

-790 TEGEG
+790 TEDEG
-795 EELRRKAQEL
+795 EALRKKAQAL
-805 QTSLSEKRVAL
+805 QTSLSEKRAAL
-816 NAQRQET
+816 NAQRQEV

-836 FEALKQDLVRLN
+836 FEALKQDLSRLN
-848 AQKGDAARVLAEA
+848 AQKGDAARALAEA
-861 AESLRALGER
+861 AESLLALACR

-892 LNAAR
+892 LNGAR

-1008 SERYTELTAQ
+1008 SERYTELSAQ
-1018 RDDLTRAKDDLMG
+1018 RDDLERAKNDLMG
-1031 IISELTSK
+1031 IISELTGK

-1176 EEKGVSKLMSVK
+1176 EEKGVSKLVSVK

>member
-1 MEQAHKLRLKKL
+1 MRLKKL

-61 QLRGSKMEDVI
+61 QLRGSRMEDVI

-102 TEVSVTRRV
+102 TEVAVTRRV

-119 LLNGTACRLKDV
+119 LLNGAACRLKDV

-178 TRKLEAEKR
+178 ARKSEAEKR
-187 LENTEQNLSRVADI
+187 LDNTEQNLSRIADI
-201 ISELEARLEPLR
+201 ISELESRLEPLR
-213 AQSED
+213 LQSED
-218 ARRYLAM
+218 ARKYLAM

-247 IAELRLTAENMRETL
+247 IAELRLTAESMRETL

-275 RENVQ
+275 RESVQ

-348 LEGEIAREGEQVA
+348 LEGEIAREGEAVA
-361 AREEQQAALDRALE
+361 AREERQAALDRALE
-375 EAETAAARL
+375 ETETAAARL
-384 EAEAEDAKERVIR
+384 ETEAEDAKERVIR

-440 KRAEEDAE
+440 RRAVEDAE
-448 GIWDEENDRLKALN
+448 GVWDEENDRLKALN
-462 EAARSASERKRQA
+462 EAAREISERTRRA
-475 DEEYER
+475 GEEYER

-527 DGAGVH
+527 GGAGVH

-689 ITESTENMKKLTEK
+689 ITESAENMKKLTEK

-718 AALKRERA
+718 AALKKERA

-753 NSHTG
+753 NGHTG

-790 TEGEG
+790 TEDEG
-795 EELRRKAQEL
+795 ETLRKKAQAL

-816 NAQRQET
+816 NAQRQEA

-836 FEALKQDLVRLN
+836 FEALKQDLSRLN
-848 AQKGDAARVLAEA
+848 AQKGDAARALAEA
-861 AESLRALGER
+861 AESLRALACR

-892 LNAAR
+892 LNGAR

-1008 SERYTELTAQ
+1008 SERYTELSAQ
-1018 RDDLTRAKDDLMG
+1018 RDDLERAKNDLMG
-1031 IISELTSK
+1031 IISELTGK

-1176 EEKGVSKLMSVK
+1176 EEKGVSKLVSVK

>member
-1 MEQAHKLRLKKL
+1 MRLKKL

-61 QLRGSKMEDVI
+61 QLRGSRMEDVI

-92 NEDHSLPSDY
+92 NEDRSLPSDY
-102 TEVSVTRRV
+102 TEVAVTRRV

-119 LLNGTACRLKDV
+119 LLNGAACRLKDV

-178 TRKLEAEKR
+178 ARKSEAEKR
-187 LENTEQNLSRVADI
+187 LDNTEQNLSRIADI
-201 ISELEARLEPLR
+201 ISELESRLEPLR
-213 AQSED
+213 LQSED
-218 ARRYLAM
+218 ARKYLAM

-275 RENVQ
+275 RESVQ

-348 LEGEIAREGEQVA
+348 LEGEIAREGEGVA
-361 AREEQQAALDRALE
+361 AREERQTALDRALE
-375 EAETAAARL
+375 EAEAAAARL
-384 EAEAEDAKERVIR
+384 ETEAEDAKERVIR

-419 DRQLASLSAG
+419 DRQLTSLSAG
-429 AEEDSRVTADL
+429 AEEDSRVAADL
-440 KRAEEDAE
+440 TRAVEDAE
-448 GIWDEENDRLKALN
+448 GVWDEENDRLKALN
-462 EAARSASERKRQA
+462 EAAREISERTRRA
-475 DEEYER
+475 GEEYER
-481 LTAESQKLL
+481 LTEESQKLL

-527 DGAGVH
+527 GGAGVH

-542 PQKLERALDMV
+542 PQRLERALDMV

-599 GERRVLSMPGCV
+599 GERRLLSMPGCV

-689 ITESTENMKKLTEK
+689 ITESAENMKKLTEK

-718 AALKRERA
+718 AALKKERA

-753 NSHTG
+753 NGHTG

-790 TEGEG
+790 TEDEG
-795 EELRRKAQEL
+795 EALRKKAQAL
-805 QTSLSEKRVAL
+805 QTSLSEKRAAL
-816 NAQRQET
+816 NAQRQEA

-836 FEALKQDLVRLN
+836 FEALKQDLSRLN
-848 AQKGDAARVLAEA
+848 AQKGDAARALAEA
-861 AESLRALGER
+861 AESLRALACR

-892 LNAAR
+892 LNGAR

-1008 SERYTELTAQ
+1008 SERYTELSAQ
-1018 RDDLTRAKDDLMG
+1018 RDDLERAKNDLMG
-1031 IISELTSK
+1031 IISELTGK

-1146 QTYSNKTQF
+1146 QTYSTKTQF

>member
-1 MEQAHKLRLKKL
+1 MRLKKL

-61 QLRGSKMEDVI
+61 QLRGSRMEDVI

-102 TEVSVTRRV
+102 TEVAVTRRV

-119 LLNGTACRLKDV
+119 LLNGAACRLKDV

-178 TRKLEAEKR
+178 ARKSEAEKR
-187 LENTEQNLSRVADI
+187 LDNTEQNLSRIADI
-201 ISELEARLEPLR
+201 ISELESRLEPLR
-213 AQSED
+213 LQSED
-218 ARRYLAM
+218 ARKYLAM

-275 RENVQ
+275 RESVQ

-348 LEGEIAREGEQVA
+348 LEGEIAREGEGVA
-361 AREEQQAALDRALE
+361 AREERQTALDRALE
-375 EAETAAARL
+375 EAEASAARL
-384 EAEAEDAKERVIR
+384 ETEAEDAKERVIR

-419 DRQLASLSAG
+419 DRQLTSLSAG

-440 KRAEEDAE
+440 TRAVEDAE
-448 GIWDEENDRLKALN
+448 GVWDEENNRLKALN
-462 EAARSASERKRQA
+462 EAAREISERTRRA
-475 DEEYER
+475 GEEYER

-527 DGAGVH
+527 GGAGVH

-689 ITESTENMKKLTEK
+689 ITESAENMKKLTEK

-718 AALKRERA
+718 AALKKERA

-790 TEGEG
+790 TEDEG
-795 EELRRKAQEL
+795 EALRKKAQAL
-805 QTSLSEKRVAL
+805 QTSLSEKRAAL
-816 NAQRQET
+816 NAQRQEA

-836 FEALKQDLVRLN
+836 FEALKQDLSRLN
-848 AQKGDAARVLAEA
+848 AQKGDAARALAEA
-861 AESLRALGER
+861 AESLLALACR

-892 LNAAR
+892 LNGAR

-1008 SERYTELTAQ
+1008 SERYRDLSAQ
-1018 RDDLTRAKDDLMG
+1018 RDDLERAKNDLMG
-1031 IISELTSK
+1031 IISELTGK

>member
-1 MEQAHKLRLKKL
+1 MRLKKL

-61 QLRGSKMEDVI
+61 QLRGSRMEDVI

-102 TEVSVTRRV
+102 TEVAVTRRV

-119 LLNGTACRLKDV
+119 LLNGAACRLKDV

-178 TRKLEAEKR
+178 ARKSEAEKR
-187 LENTEQNLSRVADI
+187 LDNTEQNLSRIADI
-201 ISELEARLEPLR
+201 ISELESRLEPLR
-213 AQSED
+213 LQSED
-218 ARRYLAM
+218 ARKYLAM

-275 RENVQ
+275 RESVQ

-348 LEGEIAREGEQVA
+348 LEGEIAREGEAVA
-361 AREEQQAALDRALE
+361 AREERQAALDRALE

-384 EAEAEDAKERVIR
+384 ETEAEDAKERVIR

-440 KRAEEDAE
+440 TRAVEDAE
-448 GIWDEENDRLKALN
+448 GVWDEENDRLKALN
-462 EAARSASERKRQA
+462 EAAREISERTRRA
-475 DEEYER
+475 GEEYER

-527 DGAGVH
+527 GGAGVH

-718 AALKRERA
+718 AALKKERA

-753 NSHTG
+753 NGHTG

-795 EELRRKAQEL
+795 EALRKKAQAL
-805 QTSLSEKRVAL
+805 QTSLSEKRAAL
-816 NAQRQET
+816 NAQRQEA

-836 FEALKQDLVRLN
+836 FEALKQDLSRLN
-848 AQKGDAARVLAEA
+848 AQKGDAARALAEA
-861 AESLRALGER
+861 AESLLALACR

-892 LNAAR
+892 LNGAR

-1008 SERYTELTAQ
+1008 SERYTELSAQ
-1018 RDDLTRAKDDLMG
+1018 RDDLERAKNDLMG
-1031 IISELTSK
+1031 IISELTGK

-1146 QTYSNKTQF
+1146 QTYSTKTQF

>member
-1 MEQAHKLRLKKL
+1 MRLKKL

-61 QLRGSKMEDVI
+61 QLRGSRMEDVI

-102 TEVSVTRRV
+102 TEVAVTRRV

-119 LLNGTACRLKDV
+119 LLNGAACRLKDV

-178 TRKLEAEKR
+178 ARKSEAEKR
-187 LENTEQNLSRVADI
+187 LDNTEQNLSRIADI
-201 ISELEARLEPLR
+201 ISELESRLEPLR
-213 AQSED
+213 LQSED
-218 ARRYLAM
+218 ARKYLAM

-275 RENVQ
+275 RESVQ

-348 LEGEIAREGEQVA
+348 LEGEIAREGEGVA
-361 AREEQQAALDRALE
+361 AREERQAALDRALE
-375 EAETAAARL
+375 EAEAAAARL
-384 EAEAEDAKERVIR
+384 ETEAEDAKERVIR

-440 KRAEEDAE
+440 RRAVEDAE
-448 GIWDEENDRLKALN
+448 GVWDEENDRLKAMN
-462 EAARSASERKRQA
+462 EAAREISERTRRA
-475 DEEYER
+475 GEEYER

-527 DGAGVH
+527 GGAGVH

-542 PQKLERALDMV
+542 PQRLERALDMV

-689 ITESTENMKKLTEK
+689 ITESAENMKKLTEK

-709 QLKKGEEER
+709 QLRKGEEER
-718 AALKRERA
+718 AALKKERA

-753 NSHTG
+753 NGHTG

-790 TEGEG
+790 TEDEG
-795 EELRRKAQEL
+795 EALRKKAQAL

-816 NAQRQET
+816 NAQRQEV

-861 AESLRALGER
+861 AESLLALACR

-892 LNAAR
+892 LNGAR

-1008 SERYTELTAQ
+1008 SERYRELSAQ
-1018 RDDLTRAKDDLMG
+1018 RDDLERAKNDLMG
-1031 IISELTSK
+1031 IISELTGK

-1146 QTYSNKTQF
+1146 QIYSTKTQF
-1155 VVVTHR
+1155 DVVTHR

-1169 ALYGVAM
+1169 ALYGVEM

>member
-1 MEQAHKLRLKKL
+1 MRLKKL

-61 QLRGSKMEDVI
+61 QLRGSRMEDVI

-102 TEVSVTRRV
+102 TEVAVTRRV

-119 LLNGTACRLKDV
+119 LLNGAACRLKDV

-178 TRKLEAEKR
+178 ARKSEAEKR
-187 LENTEQNLSRVADI
+187 LDNTEQNLSRIADI
-201 ISELEARLEPLR
+201 ISELESRLEPLR
-213 AQSED
+213 LQSED
-218 ARRYLAM
+218 ARKYLAM

-275 RENVQ
+275 RESVQ

-348 LEGEIAREGEQVA
+348 LEGEIAREGEAVA
-361 AREEQQAALDRALE
+361 AREERQAALDRALE

-384 EAEAEDAKERVIR
+384 ETEAEDAKERVIR

-429 AEEDSRVTADL
+429 AEEDSRVAADL
-440 KRAEEDAE
+440 RRAVEDAE
-448 GIWDEENDRLKALN
+448 GVWDEENDRLKALN
-462 EAARSASERKRQA
+462 EAAREISERTRRA
-475 DEEYER
+475 GEEYER

-527 DGAGVH
+527 GGAGVH

-689 ITESTENMKKLTEK
+689 ITESAENMKKLTEK

-718 AALKRERA
+718 AALKKERA

-753 NSHTG
+753 NGHTG

-790 TEGEG
+790 TEDEG
-795 EELRRKAQEL
+795 EALRKKAQAL
-805 QTSLSEKRVAL
+805 QASLSEKRAAL
-816 NAQRQET
+816 NAQRQEA

-836 FEALKQDLVRLN
+836 FEALKQDLSRLN
-848 AQKGDAARVLAEA
+848 AQKGDAARALAEA
-861 AESLRALGER
+861 AESLLALACR

-892 LNAAR
+892 LNGAR

-1008 SERYTELTAQ
+1008 SERYRELSAQ
-1018 RDDLTRAKDDLMG
+1018 RDDLERAKNDLMG
-1031 IISELTSK
+1031 IISELTGK

-1146 QTYSNKTQF
+1146 QTYSTKTQF

-1176 EEKGVSKLMSVK
+1176 EEKGVSKLVSVK

>member
-1 MEQAHKLRLKKL
+1 MRLKKL

-61 QLRGSKMEDVI
+61 QLRGSRMEDVI

-92 NEDHSLPSDY
+92 NEDRSLPSDY
-102 TEVSVTRRV
+102 TEVAVTRRV

-119 LLNGTACRLKDV
+119 LLNGAACRLKDV

-178 TRKLEAEKR
+178 ARKSEAEKR
-187 LENTEQNLSRVADI
+187 LDNTEQNLSRIADI
-201 ISELEARLEPLR
+201 ISELESRLEPLR
-213 AQSED
+213 LQSED
-218 ARRYLAM
+218 ARKYLAM

-275 RENVQ
+275 RESVQ

-348 LEGEIAREGEQVA
+348 LEGEIAREGEGVA
-361 AREEQQAALDRALE
+361 AREERQAALDRALE
-375 EAETAAARL
+375 EAEAAAARL

-440 KRAEEDAE
+440 TRAVEDAE
-448 GIWDEENDRLKALN
+448 GVWDEENDRLKALN
-462 EAARSASERKRQA
+462 EAAREISERTRRA
-475 DEEYER
+475 GEEYER

-527 DGAGVH
+527 GGAGVH

-689 ITESTENMKKLTEK
+689 ITESAENMKKLTEK

-753 NSHTG
+753 NGHTG

-790 TEGEG
+790 TEDEG
-795 EELRRKAQEL
+795 EALRKKAQAL

-816 NAQRQET
+816 NAQRQEA

-836 FEALKQDLVRLN
+836 FEALKQDLSRLN
-848 AQKGDAARVLAEA
+848 AQKGDAARALAEA
-861 AESLRALGER
+861 AESLLALACR

-892 LNAAR
+892 LNGAR

-1008 SERYTELTAQ
+1008 SERYTELSAQ
-1018 RDDLTRAKDDLMG
+1018 RDDLERAKNDLMG
-1031 IISELTSK
+1031 IISELTGK

-1146 QTYSNKTQF
+1146 QTYSTKTQF

-1176 EEKGVSKLMSVK
+1176 EEKGVSKLVSVK

>member
-1 MEQAHKLRLKKL
+1 MRLKKL

-61 QLRGSKMEDVI
+61 QLRGSRMEDVI

-102 TEVSVTRRV
+102 TEVAVTRRV

-119 LLNGTACRLKDV
+119 LLNGAACRLKDV

-178 TRKLEAEKR
+178 ARKSEAEKR
-187 LENTEQNLSRVADI
+187 LDNTEQNLSRIADI
-201 ISELEARLEPLR
+201 ISELESRLEPLR
-213 AQSED
+213 LQSED
-218 ARRYLAM
+218 ARKYLAM
-225 REEQKGLDLNV
+225 REEQKRLDLNV

-275 RENVQ
+275 RESVQ

-348 LEGEIAREGEQVA
+348 LEGEIAREGEGVA
-361 AREEQQAALDRALE
+361 AREERQTALDRALE
-375 EAETAAARL
+375 EAEAAAARL
-384 EAEAEDAKERVIR
+384 ETEAEDAKERVIR

-419 DRQLASLSAG
+419 DRQLTSLSAG

-440 KRAEEDAE
+440 RRAVEDAE
-448 GIWDEENDRLKALN
+448 GVWDEENDRLKAMN
-462 EAARSASERKRQA
+462 EAAREISERTRRA
-475 DEEYER
+475 GEEYER

-527 DGAGVH
+527 GGAGVH

-542 PQKLERALDMV
+542 PQRLERALDMV

-599 GERRVLSMPGCV
+599 GERRLLSMPGCV

-689 ITESTENMKKLTEK
+689 ITESAENMKKLTEK

-718 AALKRERA
+718 AALKKERA

-753 NSHTG
+753 NGHTG

-790 TEGEG
+790 TEDEG
-795 EELRRKAQEL
+795 EALRKKAQAL
-805 QTSLSEKRVAL
+805 QTSLSEKRAAL
-816 NAQRQET
+816 NAQRQEA

-836 FEALKQDLVRLN
+836 FEALKQDLSRLN

-861 AESLRALGER
+861 AESLLALACR

-892 LNAAR
+892 LNGAR

-1008 SERYTELTAQ
+1008 SERYRELSAQ
-1018 RDDLTRAKDDLMG
+1018 RDDLERAKNDLLG
-1031 IISELTSK
+1031 IISELTGK

-1176 EEKGVSKLMSVK
+1176 EEKGVSKLVSVK

>member
-1 MEQAHKLRLKKL
+1 MRLKKL

-61 QLRGSKMEDVI
+61 QLRGSRMEDVI

-92 NEDHSLPSDY
+92 NEDRSLPSDY
-102 TEVSVTRRV
+102 TEVAVTRRV

-119 LLNGTACRLKDV
+119 LLNGAACRLKDV

-178 TRKLEAEKR
+178 ARKSEAEKR
-187 LENTEQNLSRVADI
+187 LDNTEQNLSRIADI
-201 ISELEARLEPLR
+201 ISELESRLEPLR
-213 AQSED
+213 LQSED
-218 ARRYLAM
+218 ARKYLAM

-275 RENVQ
+275 RESVQ
-280 NQLSEREEKAAELRE
+280 NQLSEREERAAELRE

-348 LEGEIAREGEQVA
+348 LEGEIAREGEGVA
-361 AREEQQAALDRALE
+361 AREERQTALDRALE

-384 EAEAEDAKERVIR
+384 ETEAEDAKERVIR

-440 KRAEEDAE
+440 TRAVEDAE
-448 GIWDEENDRLKALN
+448 GVWDEENDRLKALN
-462 EAARSASERKRQA
+462 EAAREISERTRRA
-475 DEEYER
+475 GEEYER

-527 DGAGVH
+527 GGAGVH

-542 PQKLERALDMV
+542 PQRLERALDMV

-689 ITESTENMKKLTEK
+689 ITESAENMKKLTEK

-718 AALKRERA
+718 AALKKERA

-753 NSHTG
+753 NGHTG

-790 TEGEG
+790 TEDEG
-795 EELRRKAQEL
+795 EALRKKAQAL
-805 QTSLSEKRVAL
+805 QTSLSEKRAAL
-816 NAQRQET
+816 NAQRQEA

-836 FEALKQDLVRLN
+836 FEALKQDLSRLN
-848 AQKGDAARVLAEA
+848 AQKGDAARALAEA
-861 AESLRALGER
+861 AESLLALACR

-892 LNAAR
+892 LNGAR

-1008 SERYTELTAQ
+1008 SERYTELSAQ
-1018 RDDLTRAKDDLMG
+1018 RDDLERAKNDLMG
-1031 IISELTSK
+1031 IISELTGK

>member
-1 MEQAHKLRLKKL
+1 MRLKKL

-102 TEVSVTRRV
+102 TEVAVTRRV

-119 LLNGTACRLKDV
+119 LLNGAACRLKDV

-178 TRKLEAEKR
+178 SRKLEAEKR
-187 LENTEQNLSRVADI
+187 LANTEQNLSRVADI

-218 ARRYLAM
+218 ARKYLAM

-236 FLIRSERYQEK
+236 FLVRSERYQEK
-247 IAELRLTAENMRETL
+247 IAELRLTAESMRETL

-270 ALNER
+270 TLNER
-275 RENVQ
+275 RERVQ
-280 NQLSEREEKAAELRE
+280 LQLSEREEKAAELRE
-295 SLQALIQ
+295 SLQTLIQ

-322 REQARVEDEKR
+322 REQARMEDERR
-333 AAEEGETGMR
+333 AAEEGEAGML
-343 RRIET
+343 RRIEA
-348 LEGEIAREGEQVA
+348 LEDEIAREDESVA
-361 AREEQQAALDRALE
+361 AREQRQTALDLALA
-375 EAETAAARL
+375 EAEDAAARL
-384 EAEAEDAKERVIR
+384 EAEAEEAKERVIR

-410 RLTALGEAI
+410 RLTALREAI
-419 DRQLASLSAG
+419 DGRLASLSAD
-429 AEEDSRVTADL
+429 AEEDSRVESDL
-440 KRAEEDAE
+440 KRAAADAE
-448 GIWDEENDRLKALN
+448 DILHEENDRLTALN
-462 EAARSASERKRQA
+462 EASRKASERKREA
-475 DEEYER
+475 DEAHER
-481 LTAESQKLL
+481 LTAEAQGLL
-490 SIKQELGSRLKLLTE
+490 SDKQALGSRLKLLTE

-516 VKQVLMEAERR
+516 VKQVLKEAERR
-527 DGAGVH
+527 GGSGVH

-542 PQKLERALDMV
+542 PQRLERALDMV

-599 GERRVLSMPGCV
+599 GERRVLTMPGCV

-689 ITESTENMKKLTEK
+689 ITESTERMKALTEK
-703 LAQAQN
+703 LTQAQN
-709 QLKKGEEER
+709 QLRRSEETR
-718 AALKRERA
+718 AALKQERA
-726 QLFDDVH
+726 QLFADVH

-739 TRAEDHLARAREEL
+739 TRAEEHWTRAQEEL
-753 NSHTG
+753 NAHID
-758 RAARVNEARA
+758 RAARVTEARE
-768 QLAEQKAEILSQ
+768 QLSEQRVEILSQ
-780 LDALGQRRET
+780 LESLTRRRDT
-790 TEGEG
+790 TEDEG
-795 EELRRKAQEL
+795 EALRRQAQAL
-805 QTSLSEKRVAL
+805 QTSLSEARVEL
-816 NAQRQET
+816 NRQRQEAT
-823 GDARVAL
+823 NARVEL

-836 FEALKQDLVRLN
+836 LDALKQELSRLN
-848 AQKGDAARVLAEA
+848 AQKGDAARVLAETGEA
-861 AESLRALGER
+861 LRTLEER
-871 LKADEEAL
+871 LKADEAAL
-879 TTEEGRLE
+879 TSEEGRLE

-892 LNAAR
+892 LNGAR
-897 EDFQRADESRLK
+897 DDFQKADESRLQ
-909 AQTELKEISESAERL
+909 AQTELREISESAERL

-966 AEPFRDPDFKLAESE
+966 AEPFRDPNFKLAESE

-1018 RDDLTRAKDDLMG
+1018 RDDLDRARNDLMG
-1031 IISELTSK
+1031 IIGDLTSK

-1146 QTYSNKTQF
+1146 QTYSTKTQF

>member
-1 MEQAHKLRLKKL
+1 MRLKKL

-61 QLRGSKMEDVI
+61 QLRGSRMEDVI

-102 TEVSVTRRV
+102 TEVAVTRRV

-119 LLNGTACRLKDV
+119 LLNGAACRLKDV

-178 TRKLEAEKR
+178 ARKSEAEKR
-187 LENTEQNLSRVADI
+187 LDNTEQNLSRIADI
-201 ISELEARLEPLR
+201 ISELESRLEPLR
-213 AQSED
+213 LQSED
-218 ARRYLAM
+218 ARKYLAM
-225 REEQKGLDLNV
+225 REEQKRLDLNV

-275 RENVQ
+275 RESVQ

-348 LEGEIAREGEQVA
+348 LEGEIAREGEGVA
-361 AREEQQAALDRALE
+361 AREERQTALDRALE
-375 EAETAAARL
+375 EAEAAAARL
-384 EAEAEDAKERVIR
+384 ETEAEDAKERVIR

-419 DRQLASLSAG
+419 DRQLTSLSAG

-440 KRAEEDAE
+440 RRAVEDAE
-448 GIWDEENDRLKALN
+448 GVWDEENDRLKALN
-462 EAARSASERKRQA
+462 EAAREISERTRRA
-475 DEEYER
+475 GEEYER

-527 DGAGVH
+527 GGAGVH

-542 PQKLERALDMV
+542 PQRLERALDMV

-599 GERRVLSMPGCV
+599 GERRLLSMPGCV
-611 GLASEMVT
+611 GL
-619 YDPIYRGIVE
+619 
-629 NLLGRTVIA
+629 
-638 EDLNSGIAIQRAGRY
+638 
-653 QFRLVTLDGDVMH
+653 DG
-666 SGGSMTGGSVQSR
+666 
-679 MTSLLSRERE
+679 
-689 ITESTENMKKLTEK
+689 
-703 LAQAQN
+703 
-709 QLKKGEEER
+709 
-718 AALKRERA
+718 
-726 QLFDDVH
+726 
-733 QQEIAV
+733 
-739 TRAEDHLARAREEL
+739 HL
-753 NSHTG
+753 
-758 RAARVNEARA
+758 
-768 QLAEQKAEILSQ
+768 
-780 LDALGQRRET
+780 
-790 TEGEG
+790 
-795 EELRRKAQEL
+795 
-805 QTSLSEKRVAL
+805 
-816 NAQRQET
+816 
-823 GDARVAL
+823 
-830 ATAKRG
+830 
-836 FEALKQDLVRLN
+836 
-848 AQKGDAARVLAEA
+848 
-861 AESLRALGER
+861 
-871 LKADEEAL
+871 
-879 TTEEGRLE
+879 
-887 LARRG
+887 
-892 LNAAR
+892 
-897 EDFQRADESRLK
+897 
-909 AQTELKEISESAERL
+909 
-924 RVATEEFTDRSHRA
+924 
-938 EMALSR
+938 
-944 AENDLE
+944 
-950 QMTARIWEDYQ
+950 
-961 LTYEG
+961 
-966 AEPFRDPDFKLAESE
+966 
-981 KRLNTLRAA
+981 
-990 IRAMGPVNVSA
+990 
-1001 MDEYRET
+1001 
-1008 SERYTELTAQ
+1008 
-1018 RDDLTRAKDDLMG
+1018 
-1031 IISELTSK
+1031 
-1039 METQFRAQ
+1039 
-1047 FEQLDVYFRQT
+1047 
-1058 FTELFGGGRAEL
+1058 
-1070 RLEDPK
+1070 
-1076 DALNTGIEIV
+1076 
-1086 AQPPGKKLQ
+1086 
-1095 MLSLLSGGERALTAI
+1095 
-1110 AILFAMLKLKPTPF
+1110 
-1124 CILDEIE
+1124 
-1131 AALDDANIDNFAEYL
+1131 
-1146 QTYSNKTQF
+1146 
-1155 VVVTHR
+1155 
-1161 KGTMSRCD
+1161 
-1169 ALYGVAM
+1169 
-1176 EEKGVSKLMSVK
+1176 
-1188 LADAV
+1188 

>member
-1 MEQAHKLRLKKL
+1 MRLKKL

-61 QLRGSKMEDVI
+61 QLRGSRMEDVI

-92 NEDHSLPSDY
+92 NEDRSLPSDY
-102 TEVSVTRRV
+102 TEVAVTRRV

-119 LLNGTACRLKDV
+119 LLNGAACRLKDV

-178 TRKLEAEKR
+178 ARKSEAEKR
-187 LENTEQNLSRVADI
+187 LDNTEQNLSRIADI
-201 ISELEARLEPLR
+201 ISELESRLEPLR
-213 AQSED
+213 LQSED
-218 ARRYLAM
+218 ARKYLAM

-275 RENVQ
+275 RESVQ

-348 LEGEIAREGEQVA
+348 LEGEIAREGEAVA
-361 AREEQQAALDRALE
+361 AREERQTALDRALE

-384 EAEAEDAKERVIR
+384 ETEAEDAKERVIR

-419 DRQLASLSAG
+419 DRQLTSLSAG

-440 KRAEEDAE
+440 TRAVEDAE
-448 GIWDEENDRLKALN
+448 GVWDEENDRLKALN
-462 EAARSASERKRQA
+462 EAAREISERTRRA
-475 DEEYER
+475 GEEYER

-527 DGAGVH
+527 GGAGVH

-753 NSHTG
+753 NGHTG

-790 TEGEG
+790 TEDEG
-795 EELRRKAQEL
+795 EALRKKAQAL

-816 NAQRQET
+816 NAQRQEA

-836 FEALKQDLVRLN
+836 FEALKQDLSRLN
-848 AQKGDAARVLAEA
+848 AQKGDAARALAEA
-861 AESLRALGER
+861 AESLLALACR

-892 LNAAR
+892 LNGAR

-1008 SERYTELTAQ
+1008 SERYTELSAQ
-1018 RDDLTRAKDDLMG
+1018 RDDLERAKNDLMG
-1031 IISELTSK
+1031 IISELTGK

-1176 EEKGVSKLMSVK
+1176 EEKGVSKLVSVK

>member
-1 MEQAHKLRLKKL
+1 MRLKKL

-61 QLRGSKMEDVI
+61 QLRGSRMEDVI

-92 NEDHSLPSDY
+92 NEDRSLPSDY
-102 TEVSVTRRV
+102 TEVAVTRRV

-119 LLNGTACRLKDV
+119 LLNGAACRLKDV

-178 TRKLEAEKR
+178 ARKSEAEKR
-187 LENTEQNLSRVADI
+187 LDNTEQNLSRIADI
-201 ISELEARLEPLR
+201 ISELESRLEPLR
-213 AQSED
+213 LQSED
-218 ARRYLAM
+218 ARKYLAM

-275 RENVQ
+275 RESVQ

-348 LEGEIAREGEQVA
+348 LEGEIAREGEGVA
-361 AREEQQAALDRALE
+361 AREERQAALDRALE
-375 EAETAAARL
+375 EAEAAAARL
-384 EAEAEDAKERVIR
+384 ETEAEDAKERVIR

-429 AEEDSRVTADL
+429 AEEDSRMTADL
-440 KRAEEDAE
+440 RRAVEDAE
-448 GIWDEENDRLKALN
+448 GVWDEENDRLKALN
-462 EAARSASERKRQA
+462 EAAREISERTRRA
-475 DEEYER
+475 GEEYER

-527 DGAGVH
+527 GGAGVH

-542 PQKLERALDMV
+542 PQRLERALDMV

-753 NSHTG
+753 NGHTG

-790 TEGEG
+790 TEDEG
-795 EELRRKAQEL
+795 EALRKKAQAL
-805 QTSLSEKRVAL
+805 QTSLSEKRAAL

-836 FEALKQDLVRLN
+836 FEALKQDLSRLN
-848 AQKGDAARVLAEA
+848 AQKGDAARALAEA
-861 AESLRALGER
+861 AESLRALACR

-892 LNAAR
+892 LNGAR

-1008 SERYTELTAQ
+1008 SERYTELSAQ
-1018 RDDLTRAKDDLMG
+1018 RDDLERAKNDLMG
-1031 IISELTSK
+1031 IISELTGK

>member
-1 MEQAHKLRLKKL
+1 MRLKKL

-61 QLRGSKMEDVI
+61 QLRGSRMEDVI

-102 TEVSVTRRV
+102 TEVAVTRRV

-119 LLNGTACRLKDV
+119 LLNGAACRLKDV

-178 TRKLEAEKR
+178 ARKSEAEKR
-187 LENTEQNLSRVADI
+187 LDNTEQNLSRIADI
-201 ISELEARLEPLR
+201 ISELESRLEPLR
-213 AQSED
+213 LQSED
-218 ARRYLAM
+218 ARKYLAM

-275 RENVQ
+275 RESVQ

-348 LEGEIAREGEQVA
+348 LEGEIAREGEAVA
-361 AREEQQAALDRALE
+361 AREERQAALDRALE
-375 EAETAAARL
+375 EAEAAAARL
-384 EAEAEDAKERVIR
+384 ETEAEDAKERVIR

-440 KRAEEDAE
+440 TRAVEDAE
-448 GIWDEENDRLKALN
+448 GVWDEENERLKALN
-462 EAARSASERKRQA
+462 EAAREISERTRRA
-475 DEEYER
+475 GEEYER

-527 DGAGVH
+527 GGAGVH

-542 PQKLERALDMV
+542 PQRLERALDMV

-689 ITESTENMKKLTEK
+689 ITESAENMKKLTEK

-718 AALKRERA
+718 AALKKERA

-753 NSHTG
+753 NGHTG

-790 TEGEG
+790 TEDEG
-795 EELRRKAQEL
+795 EALRKKAQAL
-805 QTSLSEKRVAL
+805 QTSLSEKRAAL
-816 NAQRQET
+816 NAQRQEA

-836 FEALKQDLVRLN
+836 FEALKQDLSRLN
-848 AQKGDAARVLAEA
+848 AQKGDAARALAEA
-861 AESLRALGER
+861 AESLRALACR

-892 LNAAR
+892 LNGAR

-1008 SERYTELTAQ
+1008 SERYTELSAQ
-1018 RDDLTRAKDDLMG
+1018 RDDLERAKNDLMG
-1031 IISELTSK
+1031 IISELTGK

-1176 EEKGVSKLMSVK
+1176 EEKGVSKLVSVK

>member
-1 MEQAHKLRLKKL
+1 MRLKKL

-61 QLRGSKMEDVI
+61 QLRGSRMEDVI

-102 TEVSVTRRV
+102 TEVAVTRRV

-119 LLNGTACRLKDV
+119 LLNGAACRLKDV

-178 TRKLEAEKR
+178 ARKSEAEKR
-187 LENTEQNLSRVADI
+187 LDNTEQNLSRIADI
-201 ISELEARLEPLR
+201 ISELESRLEPLR
-213 AQSED
+213 LQSED
-218 ARRYLAM
+218 ARKYLAM

-275 RENVQ
+275 RESVQ

-348 LEGEIAREGEQVA
+348 LEGEIAREGEGVA
-361 AREEQQAALDRALE
+361 AREERQAALDRALE
-375 EAETAAARL
+375 EAEAAAARL
-384 EAEAEDAKERVIR
+384 ETEAEDAKERVIR

-419 DRQLASLSAG
+419 DRQLTSLSAG

-440 KRAEEDAE
+440 TRAVEDAE
-448 GIWDEENDRLKALN
+448 GVWDEENDRLKALN
-462 EAARSASERKRQA
+462 EAAREISERTRRA
-475 DEEYER
+475 GEEYER

-527 DGAGVH
+527 GGAGVH

-753 NSHTG
+753 NGHTG

-790 TEGEG
+790 TEDEG
-795 EELRRKAQEL
+795 EALRKKAQAL
-805 QTSLSEKRVAL
+805 QTSLSEKRAAL
-816 NAQRQET
+816 NAQRQEA

-836 FEALKQDLVRLN
+836 FEALKQDLSRLN
-848 AQKGDAARVLAEA
+848 AQKGDAARALAEA
-861 AESLRALGER
+861 AESLRALACR

-879 TTEEGRLE
+879 TTEEGHLE

-892 LNAAR
+892 LNGAR

-1008 SERYTELTAQ
+1008 SERYTELSAQ
-1018 RDDLTRAKDDLMG
+1018 RDDLERAKNDLMG
-1031 IISELTSK
+1031 IISELTGK

-1146 QTYSNKTQF
+1146 QTYSTKTQF

-1176 EEKGVSKLMSVK
+1176 EEKGVSKLVSVK

>member
-1 MEQAHKLRLKKL
+1 MRLKKL

-92 NEDHSLPSDY
+92 NEDRSLPSDY
-102 TEVSVTRRV
+102 TEVAVTRRV

-119 LLNGTACRLKDV
+119 LLNGAACRLKDV

-178 TRKLEAEKR
+178 ARKSEAEKR
-187 LENTEQNLSRVADI
+187 LDNTEQNLSRIADI
-201 ISELEARLEPLR
+201 ISELESRLEPLR
-213 AQSED
+213 LQSED
-218 ARRYLAM
+218 ARKYLAM

-275 RENVQ
+275 RESVQ

-348 LEGEIAREGEQVA
+348 LEGEIAREGEGVA
-361 AREEQQAALDRALE
+361 AREERQAALDRALE

-384 EAEAEDAKERVIR
+384 ETEAEDAKERVIR

-419 DRQLASLSAG
+419 DRQLTSLSAG
-429 AEEDSRVTADL
+429 AEEDSRVAADL
-440 KRAEEDAE
+440 TRAVEDAE
-448 GIWDEENDRLKALN
+448 GVWDEENDRLKALN
-462 EAARSASERKRQA
+462 EAAREISERTRRA
-475 DEEYER
+475 GEEYER

-527 DGAGVH
+527 GGAGVH

-542 PQKLERALDMV
+542 PQRLERALDMV

-599 GERRVLSMPGCV
+599 GERRLLSMPGCV

-689 ITESTENMKKLTEK
+689 ITESAENMKKLTEK

-718 AALKRERA
+718 AALKKERA

-753 NSHTG
+753 NGHTG

-790 TEGEG
+790 TEDEG
-795 EELRRKAQEL
+795 EALRKKAQAL
-805 QTSLSEKRVAL
+805 QTSLSEKRAAL
-816 NAQRQET
+816 NAQRQEA

-861 AESLRALGER
+861 AESLLALACR

-892 LNAAR
+892 LNGAR

-1008 SERYTELTAQ
+1008 SERYRELSAQ
-1018 RDDLTRAKDDLMG
+1018 RDDLERAKNDLMG
-1031 IISELTSK
+1031 IISELTGK

-1047 FEQLDVYFRQT
+1047 FEQLDAYFRQT

-1176 EEKGVSKLMSVK
+1176 EEKGVSKLVSVK

>member
-1 MEQAHKLRLKKL
+1 MRLKKL

-61 QLRGSKMEDVI
+61 QLRGSRMEDVI

-102 TEVSVTRRV
+102 TEVAVTRRV

-119 LLNGTACRLKDV
+119 LLNGAACRLKDV

-178 TRKLEAEKR
+178 ARKSEAEKR
-187 LENTEQNLSRVADI
+187 LDNTEQNLSRIADI
-201 ISELEARLEPLR
+201 ISELESRLEPLR
-213 AQSED
+213 LQSED
-218 ARRYLAM
+218 ARKYLAM

-275 RENVQ
+275 RESVQ
-280 NQLSEREEKAAELRE
+280 NQLSEREERAAELRE

-348 LEGEIAREGEQVA
+348 LEGEIAREGEGVA
-361 AREEQQAALDRALE
+361 AREERQAALDRALE
-375 EAETAAARL
+375 EAEAAAARL
-384 EAEAEDAKERVIR
+384 ETEAEDAKERVIR

-419 DRQLASLSAG
+419 DRQLTSLSAG

-440 KRAEEDAE
+440 RRAVEDAE
-448 GIWDEENDRLKALN
+448 GVWDEENDRVKALN
-462 EAARSASERKRQA
+462 EAAREISERTRRA
-475 DEEYER
+475 GEEYER

-490 SIKQELGSRLKLLTE
+490 SNKQELGSRLKLLTE

-527 DGAGVH
+527 GGAGVH

-542 PQKLERALDMV
+542 PQRLERALDMV

-718 AALKRERA
+718 AALKKERA

-753 NSHTG
+753 NGHTG

-790 TEGEG
+790 TEDEG
-795 EELRRKAQEL
+795 EALRKKAQAL
-805 QTSLSEKRVAL
+805 QTSLSEKRAAL
-816 NAQRQET
+816 NAQRQEA

-836 FEALKQDLVRLN
+836 FEALKQDLSRLN
-848 AQKGDAARVLAEA
+848 AQKGDAARALAEA
-861 AESLRALGER
+861 AESLLALACR

-892 LNAAR
+892 LNGAR

-1008 SERYTELTAQ
+1008 SERYTELSAQ
-1018 RDDLTRAKDDLMG
+1018 RDDLERAKNDLMG
-1031 IISELTSK
+1031 IISELTGK

-1176 EEKGVSKLMSVK
+1176 EEKGVSKLVSVK

>member
-1 MEQAHKLRLKKL
+1 MRLKKL

-61 QLRGSKMEDVI
+61 QLRGSRMEDVI

-102 TEVSVTRRV
+102 TEVAVTRRV

-119 LLNGTACRLKDV
+119 LLNGAACRLKDV

-178 TRKLEAEKR
+178 ARKSEAEKR
-187 LENTEQNLSRVADI
+187 LDNTEQNLSRIADI
-201 ISELEARLEPLR
+201 ISELESRLEPLR
-213 AQSED
+213 LQSED
-218 ARRYLAM
+218 ARKYLAM

-275 RENVQ
+275 RESVQ

-348 LEGEIAREGEQVA
+348 LEGEIAREGEGVA
-361 AREEQQAALDRALE
+361 AREERQAALDRALE
-375 EAETAAARL
+375 EAEAAAARL
-384 EAEAEDAKERVIR
+384 ETEAEDAKERVIR

-419 DRQLASLSAG
+419 DRQLTSLSAG

-440 KRAEEDAE
+440 RRAVEDAE
-448 GIWDEENDRLKALN
+448 GVWDEENDRLKALN
-462 EAARSASERKRQA
+462 EAAREISERTRRA
-475 DEEYER
+475 GEEYER

-527 DGAGVH
+527 GGAGVH

-542 PQKLERALDMV
+542 PQRLERALDMV

-689 ITESTENMKKLTEK
+689 ITESAENMKKLTEK

-718 AALKRERA
+718 AALKKERA

-753 NSHTG
+753 NGHTG

-790 TEGEG
+790 TEDEG
-795 EELRRKAQEL
+795 EALRKKAQAL
-805 QTSLSEKRVAL
+805 QTSLSEKRAAL
-816 NAQRQET
+816 NAQRQEA

-836 FEALKQDLVRLN
+836 FEALKQDLSRLN
-848 AQKGDAARVLAEA
+848 AQKGDAARALAEA
-861 AESLRALGER
+861 AESLLALACR

-892 LNAAR
+892 LNGAR

-1008 SERYTELTAQ
+1008 SERYTELAAQ
-1018 RDDLTRAKDDLMG
+1018 RDDLERAKNDLMG
-1031 IISELTSK
+1031 IISELTGK

-1176 EEKGVSKLMSVK
+1176 EEKGVSKLVSVK

>member
-1 MEQAHKLRLKKL
+1 MRLKKL

-61 QLRGSKMEDVI
+61 QLRGSRMEDVI

-102 TEVSVTRRV
+102 TEVAVTRRV

-119 LLNGTACRLKDV
+119 LLNGAACRLKDV

-178 TRKLEAEKR
+178 ARKSEAEKR
-187 LENTEQNLSRVADI
+187 LDNTEQNLSRIADI
-201 ISELEARLEPLR
+201 ISELESRLEPLR
-213 AQSED
+213 LQSED
-218 ARRYLAM
+218 ARKYLAM

-275 RENVQ
+275 RESVQ

-348 LEGEIAREGEQVA
+348 LESEIAREGEGVA
-361 AREEQQAALDRALE
+361 AREERQTALDRALE
-375 EAETAAARL
+375 EAEAAAARL
-384 EAEAEDAKERVIR
+384 ETEAEDAKERVIS

-419 DRQLASLSAG
+419 DRQLTSLSAG
-429 AEEDSRVTADL
+429 AEEDSRVAADL
-440 KRAEEDAE
+440 TRAVEDAE
-448 GIWDEENDRLKALN
+448 GVWDEENDRLKALN
-462 EAARSASERKRQA
+462 EAAREISERTRRA
-475 DEEYER
+475 GEEYER

-527 DGAGVH
+527 GGAGVH

-718 AALKRERA
+718 AALKKERA

-753 NSHTG
+753 NGHTG

-790 TEGEG
+790 TEDEG
-795 EELRRKAQEL
+795 EALRKRAQAL
-805 QTSLSEKRVAL
+805 QTSLSEKRAAL
-816 NAQRQET
+816 NAQRQEA

-830 ATAKRG
+830 ATAKRV
-836 FEALKQDLVRLN
+836 FEALKQDLSRLN
-848 AQKGDAARVLAEA
+848 AQKGDAARALAEA
-861 AESLRALGER
+861 AESLRALACR

-892 LNAAR
+892 LNGAR

-1008 SERYTELTAQ
+1008 SERYTELSAQ
-1018 RDDLTRAKDDLMG
+1018 RDDLERAKNDLMG
-1031 IISELTSK
+1031 IISELTGK

-1176 EEKGVSKLMSVK
+1176 EEKGVSKLVSVK

>member
-1 MEQAHKLRLKKL
+1 LRLKKL

-61 QLRGSKMEDVI
+61 QLRGSRMEDVI

-92 NEDHSLPSDY
+92 NEDRSLPSDY
-102 TEVSVTRRV
+102 TEVAVTRRV

-119 LLNGTACRLKDV
+119 LLNGAACRLKDV

-178 TRKLEAEKR
+178 ARKSEAEKR
-187 LENTEQNLSRVADI
+187 LDNTEQNLSRIADI
-201 ISELEARLEPLR
+201 ISELESRLEPLR
-213 AQSED
+213 LQSED
-218 ARRYLAM
+218 ARKYLAM

-275 RENVQ
+275 RESVQ

-348 LEGEIAREGEQVA
+348 LEGEIAREGEGVA
-361 AREEQQAALDRALE
+361 AREERQAALDRALE
-375 EAETAAARL
+375 EAEAAAARL
-384 EAEAEDAKERVIR
+384 ETEAEDAKERVIR

-429 AEEDSRVTADL
+429 AEEDSRMTADL
-440 KRAEEDAE
+440 RRAVEDAE
-448 GIWDEENDRLKALN
+448 GVWDEENDRLKALN
-462 EAARSASERKRQA
+462 EAAREISERTRRA
-475 DEEYER
+475 GEEYER

-527 DGAGVH
+527 GGAGVH

-542 PQKLERALDMV
+542 PQRLERALDMV

-753 NSHTG
+753 NGHTG

-790 TEGEG
+790 TEDEG
-795 EELRRKAQEL
+795 EALRKKAQAL
-805 QTSLSEKRVAL
+805 QTSLSEKRAAL

-836 FEALKQDLVRLN
+836 FEALKQDLSRLN
-848 AQKGDAARVLAEA
+848 AQKGDAARALAEA
-861 AESLRALGER
+861 AESLRALACR

-892 LNAAR
+892 LNGAR

-1008 SERYTELTAQ
+1008 SERYTELSAQ
-1018 RDDLTRAKDDLMG
+1018 RDDLERAKNDLMG
-1031 IISELTSK
+1031 IISELTGK

>member
-1 MEQAHKLRLKKL
+1 MRLKKL

-61 QLRGSKMEDVI
+61 QLRGSRMEDVI

-102 TEVSVTRRV
+102 TEVAVTRRV

-119 LLNGTACRLKDV
+119 LLNGAACRLKDV

-178 TRKLEAEKR
+178 ARKSEAEKR
-187 LENTEQNLSRVADI
+187 LDNTEQNLSRIADI
-201 ISELEARLEPLR
+201 ISELESRLEPLR
-213 AQSED
+213 LQSED
-218 ARRYLAM
+218 ARKYLAM

-247 IAELRLTAENMRETL
+247 IAELRLTAESMRETL

-275 RENVQ
+275 RESVQ

-348 LEGEIAREGEQVA
+348 LEGEIAREGEAVA
-361 AREEQQAALDRALE
+361 AREERQAALDRALE

-384 EAEAEDAKERVIR
+384 ETEAEDAKERVIR

-429 AEEDSRVTADL
+429 AEEDSRVAADL
-440 KRAEEDAE
+440 TRAVEDAE
-448 GIWDEENDRLKALN
+448 GVWDEENDRLKALN
-462 EAARSASERKRQA
+462 EAAREISERTRRA
-475 DEEYER
+475 GEEYER

-527 DGAGVH
+527 GGAGVH

-689 ITESTENMKKLTEK
+689 ITESAENMKKLTEK

-718 AALKRERA
+718 AALKKERA

-753 NSHTG
+753 NGHTG

-790 TEGEG
+790 TEDEG
-795 EELRRKAQEL
+795 EALRKKAQAL
-805 QTSLSEKRVAL
+805 QASLSEKRAAL
-816 NAQRQET
+816 NAQRQEA

-836 FEALKQDLVRLN
+836 FEALKQDLSRLN
-848 AQKGDAARVLAEA
+848 AQKGDAARALAEA
-861 AESLRALGER
+861 AESLRALACR

-892 LNAAR
+892 LNGAR

-1008 SERYTELTAQ
+1008 SERYRDLSAQ
-1018 RDDLTRAKDDLMG
+1018 RDDLERAKNDLMG
-1031 IISELTSK
+1031 IISELTGK

-1146 QTYSNKTQF
+1146 QTYSTKTQF

>member
-1 MEQAHKLRLKKL
+1 MRLKKL

-102 TEVSVTRRV
+102 TEVAVTRRV

-119 LLNGTACRLKDV
+119 LLNGAACRLKDV

-178 TRKLEAEKR
+178 ARKSEAEKR
-187 LENTEQNLSRVADI
+187 LDNTEQNLSRIADI
-201 ISELEARLEPLR
+201 ISELESRLEPLR
-213 AQSED
+213 LQSED

-275 RENVQ
+275 RESVQ

-348 LEGEIAREGEQVA
+348 LEGEIAREGEAVA
-361 AREEQQAALDRALE
+361 AREERQAALDRALE

-384 EAEAEDAKERVIR
+384 ETEAEDAKERVIR

-440 KRAEEDAE
+440 TRAVEDAE
-448 GIWDEENDRLKALN
+448 GVWDEENDRLKALN
-462 EAARSASERKRQA
+462 EAAREISERTRRA
-475 DEEYER
+475 GEEYER

-527 DGAGVH
+527 GGAGVH

-689 ITESTENMKKLTEK
+689 ITESAENMKKLTEK

-718 AALKRERA
+718 AALKKERA

-753 NSHTG
+753 NGHTG

-795 EELRRKAQEL
+795 EALRKKAQAL
-805 QTSLSEKRVAL
+805 QTSLSEKRAAL
-816 NAQRQET
+816 NAQRQEA

-836 FEALKQDLVRLN
+836 FEALKQDLSRLN
-848 AQKGDAARVLAEA
+848 AQKGDAARALAEA
-861 AESLRALGER
+861 AESLLALACR

-892 LNAAR
+892 LNGAR

-1008 SERYTELTAQ
+1008 SERYRELSAQ
-1018 RDDLTRAKDDLMG
+1018 RDDLERAKNDLMG
-1031 IISELTSK
+1031 IISELTGK

-1146 QTYSNKTQF
+1146 QTYSTKTQF

-1176 EEKGVSKLMSVK
+1176 EEKGVSKLVSVK